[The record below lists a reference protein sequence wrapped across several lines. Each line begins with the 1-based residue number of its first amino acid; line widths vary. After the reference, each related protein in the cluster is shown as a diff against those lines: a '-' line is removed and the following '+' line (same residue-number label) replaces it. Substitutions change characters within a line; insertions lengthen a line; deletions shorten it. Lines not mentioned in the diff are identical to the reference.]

1 MTPEQAAQ
9 RIAEA
14 INKVDLWQSF
24 TEEER
29 QAWVKAVEP
38 VLADLLADVTPAFI
52 RHDDG
57 RIEQFDLE
65 DYLEPRLGE
74 QGA

>member
-24 TEEER
+24 TEGER
-29 QAWVKAVEP
+29 QAWIKAVEP
-38 VLADLLADVTPAFI
+38 VIAEAVAHGYAMARVTQDGGIDLIKDFLNV
-52 RHDDG
+52 
-57 RIEQFDLE
+57 DL
-65 DYLEPRLGE
+65 G
-74 QGA
+74 GKS